1 MKKKIISLLLV
12 LSAFLITSGVSAKE
26 MSKDDVPKGTYMIGT
41 HLFTRET
48 VGDYN
53 GTLTVRYIMLA
64 ARTINSTN
72 INDMIIYLKNSR
84 GKWVNAV
91 TNEEVTVPD
100 KVDIEYKN
108 VESYTLNKPD
118 LKYEVIRNVSGKY
131 ELTLEMDKENTGL
144 IAGMEVY
151 YAPIDSDKFSVIY
164 DGTATAQGNK
174 SGKEIYTYRVEKT
187 KDELYGN
194 YKVRTYNYVSDEK
207 VYSDFSNTIA
217 YKKLEKPALKLVNT
231 KKDNDDLIGTLKVE
245 NYSADEYTKFT
256 IYEYLNYESFSKD
269 NANFVYT
276 IDKTKNQIDV
286 NVVAGGKNYYKV
298 KVERYYTGDFYYS
311 NGEGYEYSELSDPIF
326 IDNINVEVPELTS
339 EYVTSEIKGNVL
351 YNYYDLAITNKAV
364 SNGYW
369 ELFEVSEY
377 NSENQYTKVSSVP
390 FGKSYRLKLSV
401 ENSKYAVRICQ
412 EAYEKNC
419 SDYSNI
425 IEFTEDSI
433 KEDTLSAIDLDIAY
447 PQSDYYK
454 DGIYT
459 FSYEIKNHDEIPSY
473 YAWTLYEVNGNDKTK
488 ISTSKMYE
496 PIQFSIEAGKSKN
509 LAIGI
514 CFAQKTD
521 DLCDDIYAEIK
532 NADTMSF
539 LDTIPELNKVTGFK
553 LDTVNGIY
561 EFKLN
566 LNNLEEY
573 ELFSKY
579 ENQRYLVQGWI
590 IYEKLSDGSINEVQ
604 DVKMTEKEISVQI
617 PTNEEKTY
625 IARVYIEDT
634 QGNKYYSDYSE
645 ELTIDTANI

>member
-26 MSKDDVPKGTYMIGT
+26 MSKDDVPNGTYMIGT

-118 LKYEVIRNVSGKY
+118 LKYEVIGNVSGKY
-131 ELTLEMDKENTGL
+131 ELSLEMDKENTGL

-207 VYSDFSNTIA
+207 VYSDFSNTIT

-311 NGEGYEYSELSDPIF
+311 NGEGYEYSELSDPIS
-326 IDNINVEVPELTS
+326 INNINVEDPELTS
-339 EYVTSEIKGNVL
+339 EYVTSEINGNVL

-390 FGKSYRLKLSV
+390 FGKTYRLKLSV
-401 ENSKYAVRICQ
+401 ENSKYAARICQ

-514 CFAQKTD
+514 CFAKKAD
-521 DLCDDIYAEIK
+521 DLCNDIYAEIQ
-532 NADTMSF
+532 NVDTISF

-553 LDTVNGIY
+553 LDTVSGNY

-590 IYEKLSDGSINEVQ
+590 IYEKLSDGSINEVK

>member
-1 MKKKIISLLLV
+1 MKKQIKHLLLALGIV
-12 LSAFLITSGVSAKE
+12 AISTNVSAKE
-26 MSKDDVPKGTYMIGT
+26 ISKNEIPENSYVIGN
-41 HLFTRET
+41 HVFTENT
-48 VGDYN
+48 I
-53 GTLTVRYIMLA
+53 LTTRHIMLA
-64 ARTINSTN
+64 SKTIEGNSL
-72 INDMIIYLKNSR
+72 NDMIIYYKAPGGTWMEGLS
-84 GKWVNAV
+84 G
-91 TNEEVTVPD
+91 EELNVPD
-100 KVDIEYKN
+100 KFDIYYEDTQI
-108 VESYTLNKPD
+108 YTLNKPD
-118 LKYEVIRNVSGKY
+118 LKYEVIGNVSGKY

-151 YAPIDSDKFSVIY
+151 YAPIDSDKLSVIY

-207 VYSDFSNTIA
+207 VYSDFSNTIT

-311 NGEGYEYSELSDPIF
+311 NGEGYEYSELSDPIS
-326 IDNINVEVPELTS
+326 IDNINVEDPELTS
-339 EYVTSEIKGNVL
+339 EYVTSEINGNVL

-390 FGKSYRLKLSV
+390 FGKTYRLKLSV
-401 ENSKYAVRICQ
+401 ENSKYAARICQ

-532 NADTMSF
+532 NVDTISF